1 MSPPVITE
9 SGYTKFNLSY
19 PQVMANGTV
28 TEVDEVSCFSPLPP
42 RFT

>member
-19 PQVMANGTV
+19 PQVMANDTV
-28 TEVDEVSCFSPLPP
+28 TEVDEVSFTRPP
-42 RFT
+42 PFT